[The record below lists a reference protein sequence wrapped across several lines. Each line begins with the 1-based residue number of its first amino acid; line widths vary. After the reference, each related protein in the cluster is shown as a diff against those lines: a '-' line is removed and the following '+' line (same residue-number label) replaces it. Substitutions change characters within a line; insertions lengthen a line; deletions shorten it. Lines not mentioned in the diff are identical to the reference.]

1 MSYKNILPLLAVFI
15 LFFVACSDD
24 NEVDQEKPVIN
35 ISFVEAFPIQCDTLF
50 FGESF
55 VLKMKFSDNQ
65 ELGAFSIDI
74 HHNFD
79 HHSHSTEIG
88 ECSPHPDKVPVNP
101 YLFINDY
108 PIPEGLTE
116 YDTNLTISIPDGNGM
131 ELYEEGDY
139 HFMIKLTDETGWET
153 LKGLSIKMVRR

>member
-24 NEVDQEKPVIN
+24 NEVDQEKPVID